1 MSYAADL
8 NLNLATR
15 GRTRLTALLT
25 SATAVVKRTRKRVR
39 PARLVRPR

>member
-1 MSYAADL
+1 MSYADL

-15 GRTRLTALLT
+15 GRAKLTLLT

>member
-15 GRTRLTALLT
+15 GRTKLTLLT
-25 SATAVVKRTRKRVR
+25 SPTVVVKRTRKRVR
-39 PARLVRPR
+39 PARLVRLR